1 MGKYDIKAAYRRAH
15 LSAATAAKSLTVF
28 DNKLLMALRMTF
40 GGCPCP
46 SQFGCISETIC
57 DLAND
62 LIQCKKWNHCEI
74 FSPNQHLVK
83 PAYCLADTIPFK
95 QARELAVDLPV
106 NDLGSVD
113 VYIDD
118 MPPICPDIGDN
129 AERCAAAVP
138 LAVHLISRPTDPAEP
153 IPRDDILSLKKLAGE
168 GKMEEIKI
176 ILGWE
181 INTRALTISL
191 PEAKYVAWTRDI
203 SHLLQQSSVR
213 AKTLETNIG
222 HLNHVGFTIPM
233 MRHFLNCL

>member
-1 MGKYDIKAAYRRAH
+1 
-15 LSAATAAKSLTVF
+15 
-28 DNKLLMALRMTF
+28 
-40 GGCPCP
+40 
-46 SQFGCISETIC
+46 
-57 DLAND
+57 
-62 LIQCKKWNHCEI
+62 
-74 FSPNQHLVK
+74 
-83 PAYCLADTIPFK
+83 
-95 QARELAVDLPV
+95 
-106 NDLGSVD
+106 
-113 VYIDD
+113 

-203 SHLLQQSSVR
+203 SHFLQQSSVR

-222 HLNHVGFTIPM
+222 RLNHVGFTIPM
-233 MRHFLNCL
+233 MRHFLNCLRKLFSQAQNCQWGSAKLTAKVRDDLRLCLDFLSIAREGISINNVIYRKPTHVYHSNACEHGIGGYSLTSGRAWRWEIPVDC